1 VQQLDVISF
10 DLRNTE
16 NKMRWRLSKLDF
28 SYLVGELIIVILGV
42 TIALAAEQW
51 RQNISDQEIENQYI
65 ERLIQ
70 DIEFDQVIR
79 DRFRVSSNIK
89 TDALDAAL
97 NWIIS
102 PNLSQSGI
110 SQFLQDLTDGAQ
122 RAYAAGIFARR
133 NTFDELVSTGSLG
146 LISDVELRQALQ
158 NYYGAIDNE
167 TRRLQNRITD
177 YSSTIYGLIPRD
189 PEYTV
194 SPILTDENKVR
205 IIERAKSF
213 DLESLII
220 AESNFGRL
228 EGESLD
234 NLVDV
239 ANQLLYQLRA
249 HFEEDS

>member
-213 DLESLII
+213 DLESRLI